1 MDAANRT
8 RGELSPW
15 RREDES
21 SGNQQATLGVRLVRG
36 IL

>member
-1 MDAANRT
+1 MDAAHRT

-21 SGNQQATLGVRLVRG
+21 TGNQQATPGVRLVRG
-36 IL
+36 VL